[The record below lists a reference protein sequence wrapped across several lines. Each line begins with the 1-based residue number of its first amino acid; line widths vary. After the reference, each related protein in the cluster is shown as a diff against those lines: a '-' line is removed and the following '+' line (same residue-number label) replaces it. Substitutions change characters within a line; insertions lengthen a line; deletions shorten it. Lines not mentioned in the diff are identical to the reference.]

1 MLKNIK
7 MLKKIKNEM
16 LKEIKKLKN
25 IKMLK
30 HIKKVKKFK
39 IFIIFI
45 ICILALKNPI
55 YATENLVENEE
66 VITPEVAES
75 ITEKVIESAKNTF
88 GISDFLKQ
96 AKKYIEN
103 NLEDINLDELL
114 SNSIKGNYSN
124 NWLKN
129 IIWKLFG
136 TEVKQSIQL
145 MVNVLLI
152 IVVHSIMKAIIE
164 NLGNSSA
171 RKNCIFCT
179 IFSYS
184 NSCSRKFCDSV
195 RYNPQSYSKF
205 K

>member
-7 MLKKIKNEM
+7 I
-16 LKEIKKLKN
+16 
-25 IKMLK
+25 
-30 HIKKVKKFK
+30 VKKFK
-39 IFIIFI
+39 ILIIFI
-45 ICILALKNPI
+45 ILNFAFITPI

-66 VITPEVAES
+66 VITSEVAES

-96 AKKYIEN
+96 AKKYTEE
-103 NLEDINLDELL
+103 NLEDIDLEELL

-124 NWLKN
+124 SWLKN

-136 TEVKQSIQL
+136 SEVKESIQL
-145 MVNVLLI
+145 MINVLLI
-152 IVVHSIMKAIIE
+152 IVIHSIMKAIIE

-179 IFSYS
+179 ILSYS
-184 NSCSRKFCDSV
+184 NNCSSKFCNSI
-195 RYNPQSYSKF
+195 RFNA
-205 K
+205 